1 MTSSHKS
8 TFQELTR
15 LQGVQAV
22 HSTHQ
27 HDLSATLDG
36 RLLALGQSNGDICIY
51 ARNEEDKYEQT
62 ELIRG

>member
-1 MTSSHKS
+1 MSSGHKS
-8 TFQELTR
+8 TFEELTR

-22 HSTHQ
+22 LSVHQ

-36 RLLALGQSNGDICIY
+36 KLVALGQSNGDICIY